1 MSYDPTSMH
10 NAISKGLAKAI
21 VQKTKEPQPVPR
33 EQVVKDLCEWI
44 AKERLSDLEVQAIY
58 DTARNKLRGK
68 TCSICDKW
76 APIYG
81 GDYTYPG
88 GDLSKPKQFR
98 CADCI
103 EALK

>member
-1 MSYDPTSMH
+1 MVSQNLI
-10 NAISKGLAKAI
+10 NAI
-21 VQKTKEPQPVPR
+21 VNKTKEQQPVPR
-33 EQVVKDLCEWI
+33 EQLVRDFVEFISREKWTDEEI
-44 AKERLSDLEVQAIY
+44 QVIY
-58 DTARNKLRGK
+58 TAARNRMRGK
-68 TCSICDKW
+68 TCKVCDKW

-88 GDLSKPKQFR
+88 GDMSKPKEFR